1 MTLNAKSAGE
11 KRKYNPCLST
21 DTVLWWLRTT
31 TEVNLAP
38 SGFNTCIDYSRF
50 DKKKTTTKTKAEA
63 KAEAKAKA
71 KAKAKTKA
79 KEKAKAKAKKT
90 KTKSKNNTSVRRG
103 TKG

>member
-11 KRKYNPCLST
+11 QRKYNPCLST

-50 DKKKTTTKTKAEA
+50 DKKKAETKTKT
-63 KAEAKAKA
+63 KAKAKA
-71 KAKAKTKA
+71 KAKAKV
-79 KEKAKAKAKKT
+79 KKQ
-90 KTKSKNNTSVRRG
+90 KKKQ
-103 TKG
+103 KQKQK